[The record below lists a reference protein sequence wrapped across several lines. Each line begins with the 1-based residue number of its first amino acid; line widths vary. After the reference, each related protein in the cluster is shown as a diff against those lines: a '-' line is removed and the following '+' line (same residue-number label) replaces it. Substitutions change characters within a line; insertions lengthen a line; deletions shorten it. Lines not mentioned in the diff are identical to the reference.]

1 MWALLIITIING
13 GESPAQFET
22 VNYPTLQACMQAR
35 AEAERRPGHF
45 GYCSFEK
52 PKSK

>member
-13 GESPAQFET
+13 GESPAKFET

-35 AEAERRPGHF
+35 AEAERKPAAH
-45 GYCSFEK
+45 GYCSL
-52 PKSK
+52 KSRKSP

>member
-1 MWALLIITIING
+1 MWVLLVITIING
-13 GESPAQFET
+13 GESPAKFESKE
-22 VNYPTLQACMQAR
+22 YPTLEACMHAR
-35 AEAERRPGHF
+35 TLAERNPAAH

>member
-13 GESPAQFET
+13 GESPAKFET

-35 AEAERRPGHF
+35 TEAERNPTVH
-45 GYCSFEK
+45 GYCSFE
-52 PKSK
+52 PRKSL